1 MPTRFAAATV
11 VFTLAATAGASAQD
25 ERYTLERTEEGY
37 VRMDT
42 RTGRMSICT
51 ERSGQLVCRLAVDDR
66 DAYQDD
72 LDALQA
78 RLTAIEERLSALE
91 GAPAAG
97 LPGEDEFEQGL
108 GYMERF
114 FRRFM
119 DLVKEFEGGKPAP
132 DRT

>member
-1 MPTRFAAATV
+1 MPTRLAAATV
-11 VFTLAATAGASAQD
+11 LLALAATTGASAQED
-25 ERYTLERTEEGY
+25 RYTLERTQDGY

-42 RTGRMSICT
+42 RTGRMSICS
-51 ERSGQLVCRLAVDDR
+51 EKSGQLVCRLAVDDR
-66 DAYQDD
+66 DALQDD

-78 RLTAIEERLSALE
+78 RLAAVENRLSALE

-97 LPGEDEFEQGL
+97 LPSEDEFEQSL
-108 GYMERF
+108 SYMERF

-119 DLVKEFEGGKPAP
+119 DMVKEFDSDAPAP